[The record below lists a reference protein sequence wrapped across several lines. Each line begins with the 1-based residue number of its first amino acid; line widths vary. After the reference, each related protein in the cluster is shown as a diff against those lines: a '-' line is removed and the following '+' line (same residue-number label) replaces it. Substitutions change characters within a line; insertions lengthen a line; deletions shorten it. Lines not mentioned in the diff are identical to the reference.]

1 MREGKIRGKGPCWAA
16 QAHAVLAALLV
27 VFVAPA
33 AAQKAETS
41 QRQVNDQASAPS
53 RNHPPSGSQ
62 CETKSQEQIV
72 ITCNYSPA
80 SGPSS
85 PRERN
90 SRIAITR
97 AVISFRPDDASNLRA
112 ELTFKNTGRVRSSDA
127 RTVYLE
133 IDADTGSNNHANNNY
148 VRRSLPTVD
157 FQKLSPGKAVTFSE
171 QLRVAAF
178 PPGHYTIA
186 LWIPSSEP
194 ALKFNSAQNFLI
206 SSTGVPDPQTGL
218 NILAKFTVEARHY

>member
-1 MREGKIRGKGPCWAA
+1 MVT
-16 QAHAVLAALLV
+16 QAHTVLAALLV
-27 VFVAPA
+27 VFIAPA
-33 AAQKAETS
+33 AAQKGETS
-41 QRQVNDQASAPS
+41 QRQVHDQASALS
-53 RNHPPSGSQ
+53 RNHPPSRPQ
-62 CETKSQEQIV
+62 CETKSEEQIV
-72 ITCNYSPA
+72 ITCNYRPA

-85 PRERN
+85 PDKRN

-112 ELTFKNTGRVRSSDA
+112 ELTFKNTGTARRSDA

-133 IDADTGSNNHANNNY
+133 IDADTGSNNHGNSNY

-206 SSTGVPDPQTGL
+206 SSAGVPDPQTGL
-218 NILAKFTVEARHY
+218 NILAKFTVEPRHY